1 MGLFIMEEVW
11 KDVVGYD
18 GLYEVSNMGR
28 VRSVDRYVNSG
39 GKNNECRLSLKKG
52 KILKASPTKRGYTR
66 VSLSNKSKTNQV
78 MIHRIVAMAFLE
90 KINGKTN
97 VNHINGIK
105 EDNRVCNLEFVNQR
119 ENVLHAKIY
128 TMQKDFPFVCY
139 LKKYNRYES
148 SIIIDGKANKL
159 GRFKTEEEAFNS
171 YVKALKENNLENKY
185 IHHR

>member
-1 MGLFIMEEVW
+1 MEEIW
-11 KDVVGYD
+11 KEVLGYE
-18 GLYEVSNMGR
+18 GLYEVSNLGR

-39 GKNNECRLSLKKG
+39 GLNSEDRLSLKKG
-52 KILKASPTKRGYTR
+52 KILNCSPTKRGYTR
-66 VSLSNKSKTNQV
+66 VSLSKESKTQQI
-78 MIHRIVAMAFLE
+78 MIHRLVAIAFLDA
-90 KINGKTN
+90 IPGKTN

-128 TMQKDFPFVCY
+128 TMDKACPFVSY

-148 SIIIDGKANKL
+148 SILINGKTKKL

-171 YVKALKENNLENKY
+171 YVKALEENGLENKY